1 MKTNI
6 PFPDRVQAGHALAD
20 LLSSEGDWQGALVL
34 ALPRGGVPVAYEVAS
49 RLGLEL
55 DILVVRKL
63 GLPGNVE
70 LAMGAIASGG
80 VRVMNEE
87 VVHYAHVSQVAIDH
101 VAEREIQELNRRE
114 HAYRGDRPLLSLR
127 GRQVVLV
134 DDGLATGATMRAA
147 IEAVRRQGAV
157 TVVVAVPVAAP
168 ETVGQLRRLA
178 DRVICLHMPQDLC
191 AIGYWYRDF
200 SQVSDAEVQELLQ
213 RAWSEKKKNGERQA

>member
-1 MKTNI
+1 MKPNI
-6 PFPDRVQAGHALAD
+6 PFPDRARAGRGLAEQ
-20 LLSSEGDWQGALVL
+20 LESEGPWRGALVL

-63 GLPGNVE
+63 GLPGNPE

-80 VRVMNEE
+80 VRVLNED
-87 VVHYAHVSQVAIDH
+87 VVHYAHVPQATIDLA
-101 VAEREIQELNRRE
+101 AERETLELKRRE
-114 HAYRGDRPLLSLR
+114 RVYRGERPLPSLQ
-127 GRQVVLV
+127 GRPVILI

-147 IEAVRRQGAV
+147 IEAVKRLGAE
-157 TVVVAVPVAAP
+157 TTIVAVPVGAP

-178 DRVICLHMPQDLC
+178 DRVICLYTPQELC

-200 SQVSDAEVQELLQ
+200 NQVSDAEVQELLQ
-213 RAWSEKKKNGERQA
+213 RAWSEKRKNGER